1 MRKPLPAVVAF
12 IFVVSAF
19 SGAIQANPNPPVD
32 ESDGYTVTGE
42 RLDETLI
49 GPWII
54 ESNEEVIARDQAMPP
69 SMRNPKARNGE
80 HGQWIVPTPRAVSPT
95 GSGNYNITNK
105 WGDTRMGIGFPRP
118 VRLLGAHLGGQT
130 NLSVTTPGLRVV
142 GYLQGKE
149 VGRTELI
156 RGLTLAPQWFDF
168 NMDNVDRIV
177 FEAEAAQADAG
188 WFTLDDLTYVDIP
201 APGEAFGQAT
211 IIDFDDLRYNYKLTG
226 SGYRGLTWEEGSGPI
241 PEADPVDANILPAPA
256 APVDRQPVDA
266 SSNTDNESAGEFLLR
281 GGGSG
286 PTLLAGYQGVFSGS
300 DPGANSIPPDTCG
313 AIGPSHFVE
322 VINTSYVVFNKSNG
336 AKVQSMSLTSFFNG
350 SGQGFTGGDPRVIYD
365 THSGRWIVIGTN
377 FNGVSPATIHIAVST
392 TSSATG
398 SYFKTFF
405 VAAAGTDAACWVDYP
420 TLGVDANGIYIGAY
434 MVGCGLTIFAID
446 KAPLV
451 AGTGMGT
458 VTAFRGISTGEVT
471 LQAAQVYG
479 TPVTPGGYIISTP
492 SASSSSIRFRR
503 VNPPISSPT
512 LTTVATV
519 AVNSY
524 SSPPDAPASGSS
536 TPLDTVGSRIMNA
549 LFRNGF
555 FYATHCI
562 NVGGRAAVRWYKFQL
577 NASSPFITL
586 NQQGNVSDATLSYFF
601 PSVSVNDNGHMVLG
615 FSGSSPSQF
624 AGAYYCGRLVNDP
637 AGQTTAPALLKSGNA
652 SYQVLDG
659 VGRNR
664 WGDYSLTSVDP
675 SDNDTLWTV
684 QEYVHAGNT
693 WGTWLGKFT
702 FAPVDL
708 TPPLPD
714 PMSFSIAP
722 TTVSTSSVYMQA
734 TEATDTDSPPVNY
747 YFDYVSGAGG
757 HDSIQASRDYT
768 DTALPLANSNY
779 TYRVAARDSATP
791 NFNQTGFSVNA
802 AVSTAIETPTGVS
815 FGTITDTS
823 VVVNATG
830 SFSNLG
836 FLQTGMFYEMTPAA
850 GSGANV
856 WVTGAGANSIT
867 VTGLA
872 PCTQYGFR
880 VKARNFQGIE
890 TGFDSASPTLVLT
903 TGCGDCALLG
913 DLNLNGAVEGGDI
926 AGFVGAKLGS
936 PVGGTNPQCAEYGGT
951 LEQDI
956 DAFVAD
962 LLATS

>member
-1 MRKPLPAVVAF
+1 MRKPLPAVVVLLFAF
-12 IFVVSAF
+12 QVF
-19 SGAIQANPNPPVD
+19 SGVLVAGPNQPVD
-32 ESDGYTVTGE
+32 EPDGYTVSGE
-42 RLDETLI
+42 RLDPSLI
-49 GPWII
+49 GPWVI
-54 ESNEEVIARDQAMPP
+54 ESNEEVIARDQAIPP
-69 SMRNPKARNGE
+69 SMRNPKARNGQ
-80 HGQWIVPTPRAVSPT
+80 HGQWLIPTPRAIGPT
-95 GSGNYNITNK
+95 GSGEFNVMNK

-130 NLSVTTPGLRVV
+130 NLSVTTPGLCIV
-142 GYLQGKE
+142 GYRQGRE
-149 VGRTELI
+149 VGRTQVI
-156 RGLTLAPQWFDF
+156 RGLTLAPQWFDL
-168 NMDNVDRIV
+168 NLDNVDRIV
-177 FEAEAAQADAG
+177 FEAEAAQLDAG
-188 WFTLDDLTYVDIP
+188 WFTLDDLTFVEMP
-201 APGEAFGQAT
+201 ATGAAFGNAT
-211 IIDFDDLRYNYKLTG
+211 ILDFDDLRYNYNLTG
-226 SGYRGLTWEEGSGPI
+226 SGYRGLIWEEGHGPI
-241 PEADPVDANILPAPA
+241 PESESADLNIMPAPA
-256 APVDRQPVDA
+256 DPIARQPIGA
-266 SSNTDNESAGEFLLR
+266 TSNDGEDDGGFLLR
-281 GGGSG
+281 GGETG

-322 VINTSYVVFNKSNG
+322 VINTSYVVFNKSTG
-336 AKVQSMSLTSFFNG
+336 AKVQSMSLGSFFNG
-350 SGQGFTGGDPRVIYD
+350 SGQSFTGGDPRVIYD

-405 VAAAGTDAACWVDYP
+405 TAAAGSDAACWVDYP
-420 TLGVDANGIYIGAY
+420 TLGVDANGIYIGAF
-434 MVGCGLTIFAID
+434 MVGCGLTVFAIE

-458 VTAFRGISTGEVT
+458 VTAFRGTSTGEVT

-503 VNPPISSPT
+503 VNPPITSPT
-512 LTTVATV
+512 MTTVATV
-519 AVNSY
+519 SVNSY

-549 LFRNGF
+549 MFRNGF

-562 NVGGRAAVRWYKFQL
+562 NVSGRAAVRWYKFQL
-577 NASSPFITL
+577 NSTSPFITL
-586 NQQGNVSDATLSYFF
+586 NQQGNVADATLSYFF
-601 PSVSVNDNGHMVLG
+601 PSVSVNNNGHMILG

-637 AGQTTAPALLKSGNA
+637 AGQTTAPALLKAGNA
-652 SYQVLDG
+652 SYQILDG

-664 WGDYSLTSVDP
+664 WGDYSLTTVDP
-675 SDNDTLWTV
+675 SDNDTFWTV

-708 TPPLPD
+708 APPSPD
-714 PMSFSIAP
+714 PMSFSISP
-722 TTVSTSSVYMQA
+722 TTTSTSSVYMQA
-734 TEATDTDSPPVNY
+734 VEATDVGSPPVNY
-747 YFDYVSGAGG
+747 FFDYVSGAGG
-757 HDSIQASRDYT
+757 HDSVQASRDYT

-791 NFNQTGFSVNA
+791 NFNQTGFSANA

-815 FGTITDTS
+815 FGAVTDTS
-823 VVVNATG
+823 VEVNATG
-830 SFSNLG
+830 AFTNLG
-836 FLQTGMFYEMTPAA
+836 FLQTGFFYEMTPPA

-856 WVTGAGANSIT
+856 WVTGVGAASIT
-867 VTGLA
+867 VTGLT

-880 VKARNFQGIE
+880 VKARNFQGLE
-890 TGFDSASPTLVLT
+890 TDFHSASPTLVLT
-903 TGCGDCALLG
+903 TGCSECVLLG
-913 DLNLNGAVEGGDI
+913 DLNNSGAVEGGDI

-936 PVGGTNPQCAEYGGT
+936 PVGGTNPLCAEYGGT

-962 LLATS
+962 LLATP